1 MPSCT
6 KTLNVHQQLSLDE
19 IIQHINSSTLKKNTI
34 INDVEYLNKKINEN
48 VQNILK
54 L

>member
-1 MPSCT
+1 MKSFNIET
-6 KTLNVHQQLSLDE
+6 QYL
-19 IIQHINSSTLKKNTI
+19 STLKKNTI
-34 INDVEYLNKKINEN
+34 INDVKYLNKRINEN

>member
-19 IIQHINSSTLKKNTI
+19 IIQHLNSISKHLKKEH
-34 INDVEYLNKKINEN
+34 DHK
-48 VQNILK
+48 
-54 L
+54 

>member
-1 MPSCT
+1 MKSVNIET
-6 KTLNVHQQLSLDE
+6 QYL
-19 IIQHINSSTLKKNTI
+19 STLKKNTI
-34 INDVEYLNKKINEN
+34 INDVKYLNKRINEN